1 MLIEDTMNTTIL
13 HEPQSSDRTAVTH
26 DLHADDIHWNLTP
39 LPDSSEWSL
48 PDLATARARII
59 DLEHDVLIYRMWFR
73 ESLHA
78 LHNLTLERDRLRRS
92 VRELRD
98 SLRRYSRRTS
108 AAE

>member
-1 MLIEDTMNTTIL
+1 MNTIIL
-13 HEPQSSDRTAVTH
+13 DQAEPSGQNAPSALTH
-26 DLHADDIHWNLTP
+26 DLDVNQIQWNLTP

-78 LHNLTLERDRLRRS
+78 LHVVTRERDRLRQTN
-92 VRELRD
+92 RELREL
-98 SLRRYSRRTS
+98 LRG
-108 AAE
+108 AHPA